1 MNKNKVPKLV
11 TCFFICLIMASS
23 GVKAET
29 INVEKVNFQLGVD
42 CLQKNDFSKAIK
54 YFELVVKKNPKNAE
68 ARYNLALA
76 YKKAGMAEKS
86 VQEFDN
92 VVTIL
97 NNPNNFQA
105 KGIDINKI
113 RQQNRVLQSN
123 ELASDKYELYSKVKS
138 QENDYIDLGDMHYDS
153 QQYETSI
160 EYYNLALQIN
170 PYNDYTYFKIAR
182 SYMDTGNYIQAEPY
196 ISRATELSP
205 DNDKYKYFKEQVTK
219 NIGTNYT
226 KNIELREK
234 LLALTANKK
243 DPMQGF
249 EIPDEYKKELFA
261 DENNSDRPTHIS
273 SEPEPYVAPS
283 ETQPQT
289 QTKLPTT
296 KKHITFFS
304 KKTKPTSAI
313 SANELIKPIT
323 SGTPD
328 NYYQG
333 KSQELDYLDLADMH
347 YDNQEYDT
355 AIEYY
360 NLALG
365 TNTKNDYTFYKLAR
379 CFADM
384 KRYNTAQEYIDKAL
398 SLSNVSIAQMNG
410 EKPGLSPSQRKYIA
424 LKNEI
429 MAKSNP
435 YENTIASSKPAE
447 DFSRNRPS
455 NYSLKPSKLNPNLK
469 MIPEDPKVDYTELG
483 IPQTTS
489 QEVSYEPPSN
499 FGVSKNIEKNSPKTS
514 QNSIFAFIPATGKA
528 LAKGASYAKDG
539 VVSVAYL
546 PVVGFNKTK
555 NLVLASAIKIHDKFS
570 ETKIASAQKEKPKKS
585 SVQIASVDDGSNSIF
600 GKNLNYYQAQEQ
612 APQEV
617 YPQQEAAYE
626 SPMQPA
632 NQQEEYGADY
642 YNEKGIEYYKRDNL
656 PKAENF
662 FKKAIELK
670 PMYPKAFN
678 NLANIEVKRGNL
690 DKAIEYEN
698 QAILIDPTYPE
709 AYYNI
714 ALIYKIKK
722 DFANEIAYLDKTV
735 QADPKYYQA
744 YFTRGLAYYNQ
755 GDYEQ
760 AKYNF
765 KEVLKYKNDHYLA
778 CQNLGIIYAN
788 ELNKTEAVNYLKTAI
803 KLNKRN
809 SSSYYYLATIYQAT
823 GSVFEAID
831 YFQKTIELNPE
842 NYKAYLALSKSYE
855 QNDEIDRAIDTLNDA
870 IRLNP
875 SNPEPYNSIG
885 LLLLQKDK
893 YVEAANSFHQ
903 AVELNPKRPVY
914 HYNLSQSYIC
924 LNMKTKAK
932 SEFEAAT
939 NIQPTSVQDYIDLS
953 EIFFDR
959 GMPSYSIKILKDGI
973 AALPDNDYLYVV
985 LSKFYEKTGAS
996 ASAKKLLSDYLVQKP
1011 NGTLSLL
1018 MQHKL
1023 SEMNN
1028 SATNSSDDD
1037 L

>member
-1 MNKNKVPKLV
+1 MKNKRARKLITYFCV
-11 TCFFICLIMASS
+11 CLILASS

-29 INVEKVNFQLGVD
+29 INVEKVNFELGVE
-42 CLQKNDFSKAIK
+42 CLKKNDYQQAIK
-54 YFELVVKKNPKNAE
+54 YFELVVKKNPKNVE
-68 ARYNLALA
+68 ARYNLALS

-92 VVTIL
+92 VVKTL
-97 NNPNNFQA
+97 NNPKNFQA
-105 KGIDINKI
+105 KSVDVNQL

-138 QENDYIDLGDMHYDS
+138 QENDYVDLGDMHYDS

-182 SYMDTGNYIQAEPY
+182 SYIDAGNYIQAEPY
-196 ISRATELSP
+196 INRANELSP
-205 DNDKYKYFKEQVTK
+205 DNDKYKYFKEQVAK

-226 KNIELREK
+226 KNVELREK
-234 LLALTANKK
+234 LLALTAGKK

-249 EIPDEYKKELFA
+249 ELPEEYKKEFFA
-261 DENNSDRPTHIS
+261 EENS
-273 SEPEPYVAPS
+273 STSQNPDASTPEPYVAP
-283 ETQPQT
+283 EQTTLAQP
-289 QTKLPTT
+289 TKET
-296 KKHITFFS
+296 KKIAVFS
-304 KKTKPTSAI
+304 KKTKQPAAV

-323 SGTPD
+323 GGVPD

-360 NLALG
+360 NLASN
-365 TNTKNDYTFYKLAR
+365 TNPKNDYTYYKLAR

-384 KRYNTAQEYIDKAL
+384 KRYNAAQEYIDKAL
-398 SLSNVSIAQMNG
+398 SLSNVSIAQMSD
-410 EKPGLSPSQRKYIA
+410 ERQGLTPSQRKYIA

-435 YENTIASSKPAE
+435 YENTAVASKPAE
-447 DFSRNRPS
+447 DFSKNRPK
-455 NYSLKPSKLNPNLK
+455 NYSSKTVKINPNVK
-469 MIPEDPKVDYTELG
+469 MIPEEPKVDYAELG
-483 IPQTTS
+483 LPQTTS
-489 QEVSYEPPSN
+489 TEVSYEPSES
-499 FGVSKNIEKNSPKTS
+499 FGVSKTPAQTKQKS
-514 QNSIFAFIPATGKA
+514 QNSFFAFIPATGHYI
-528 LAKGASYAKDG
+528 AKGASYAKDG
-539 VVSVAYL
+539 IVTVAYL

-555 NLVLASAIKIHDKFS
+555 NFVVASAIGIHDRFS
-570 ETKIASAQKEKPKKS
+570 STKIAYSPKKQTS
-585 SVQIASVDDGSNSIF
+585 TTQVAVVDDGSSSIF
-600 GKNLNYYQAQEQ
+600 GKNLNYYQTQEAQ
-612 APQEV
+612 
-617 YPQQEAAYE
+617 PQQPQQIQDTGYE
-626 SPMQPA
+626 SPIRPA
-632 NQQEEYGADY
+632 QQQEEYGADY

-656 PKAENF
+656 PKAEDF
-662 FKKAIELK
+662 FKKALSIK
-670 PMYPKAFN
+670 PMYPKSYN
-678 NLANIEVKRGNL
+678 NLANVEVKRGNL
-690 DKAIEYEN
+690 DKAIEYAN

-714 ALIYKIKK
+714 ALIYKMKK
-722 DFANEIAYLDKTV
+722 DFTNEIAYLDKTV

-744 YFTRGLAYYNQ
+744 YFTRGLAYYNA
-755 GDYEQ
+755 GNYEQ

-765 KEVLKYKNDHYLA
+765 KETLKYKNDHYLA

-855 QNDEIDRAIDTLNDA
+855 QNDEIDRAIDTLNEA
-870 IRLNP
+870 IQLNP

-885 LLLLQKDK
+885 LLLLKKDK
-893 YVEAANSFHQ
+893 YVEAANSFHK
-903 AVELNPKRPVY
+903 ATELNPKRPVY
-914 HYNLSQSYIC
+914 HYNLSQSYLC
-924 LNMKTKAK
+924 LNMKAKAK
-932 SEFEAAT
+932 TEFEAAT
-939 NIQPTSVQDYIDLS
+939 NMQPISVQDYIDLS

-959 GMPSYSIKILKDGI
+959 GMPSYSIKVLKEGI

-985 LSKFYEKTGAS
+985 LSKFYEKTGAA
-996 ASAKKLLSDYLVQKP
+996 ASAKKLLSDYLVQNP

-1023 SEMNN
+1023 SEMNTPPQN
-1028 SATNSSDDD
+1028 TDDD